1 MVEQAVIENV
11 RRYLVR
17 LTDAGIPAVS
27 GVIFGS
33 AVRGAMRA
41 DSDIDV
47 IVLSPSFD
55 GAKDQRQMDLLWRI
69 RRHVDSRI
77 EPIAI
82 GLREFEEDNGSP
94 IVEIAHREGV
104 PVRLKRR

>member
-1 MVEQAVIENV
+1 MVERTIIENV

-17 LTDAGIPAVS
+17 LDEAGIPAVS
-27 GVIFGS
+27 GIIFGS
-33 AVRGAMRA
+33 AAHGSMNAN
-41 DSDIDV
+41 SDIDV

-55 GAKDQRQMDLLWRI
+55 GGKDQRQLDLLWRI

-82 GLREFEEDNGSP
+82 GLREYEEDNDSP
-94 IVEIAHREGV
+94 IMEIARREGV
-104 PVRLKRR
+104 PVRLKNR